1 MLTETV
7 WRGLGGDPALL
18 DSLAVEG
25 RDAWLGGP
33 FAVDE
38 LAVGSVAAAL
48 LAAVELAEARGV
60 GRPAIGLSAENV
72 ALSFRSERHLLVGG
86 RPAWAGFAA
95 LSRFVRCADGGW
107 ARTHGSYPHH
117 AAALGRALAIEVGG
131 DQHRAAVELEHAARS
146 LTALELEEAVIAA
159 GGCAAALR
167 TPSEWASHPAGRAV
181 AGTPLVAVDRELAR
195 SAGRGLPPLSDA
207 ARPCRGVRVLDLTRV
222 IAGPV
227 AGRTLAALGAEVL
240 RLDPPQLPE
249 IPEQHLD
256 TGAGKRS
263 ALLDLA
269 DVERREALLAGADIV
284 LVAYR
289 PGALARFGLD
299 GPSLAQRH
307 PHLVQ
312 ASLSAWGSEGPWAD
326 RRGFDSLVQVASGI
340 AAACA
345 AADGTPGVLPAQA
358 LDHASGHLMAA
369 AALRALAAR
378 ARGEPFAP
386 AHLALA
392 RTARELLEAPSPDSA
407 ATSATG
413 AADPDRHRVTFGEV
427 SPIAPPGTLD
437 GVPLRWAHGPR
448 PFGGDPPVWR
458 DESSSQKV
466 TTVPTAGC
474 TNASGSARASS

>member
-1 MLTETV
+1 VSGMLTETT

-18 DSLAVEG
+18 ESLAIEG

-33 FAVDE
+33 LAVDE
-38 LAVGSVAAAL
+38 LATASVAAAL
-48 LAAVELAEARGV
+48 LAAVELAEARGA
-60 GRPAIGLSAENV
+60 GRPALGLSAEHV

-86 RPAWAGFAA
+86 SPAGAGFAP

-107 ARTHGSYPHH
+107 ARTHGNYPHH
-117 AAALGRALAIEVGG
+117 AAALGRALGIDAGG
-131 DQHRAAVELEHAARS
+131 DQQRAAVELERAARS
-146 LTALELEEAVIAA
+146 LPALELEEAVIAA

-181 AGTPLVAVDRELAR
+181 ADTPLVAVDRELAHP
-195 SAGRGLPPLSDA
+195 AERGLPPPPDA

-240 RLDPPQLPE
+240 RLDPPRLPE

-269 DVERREALLAGADIV
+269 DVERREALLAGADVV
-284 LVAYR
+284 LVGYR

-299 GPSLAQRH
+299 APSLAERH

-312 ASLSAWGSEGPWAD
+312 ASLSAWGRGGPWAD
-326 RRGFDSLVQVASGI
+326 RRGFDSLVQAASGI
-340 AAACA
+340 AVACA

-358 LDHASGHLMAA
+358 LDHASGHLVAA
-369 AALRALAAR
+369 GALRALAAR

-386 AHLALA
+386 VHVALA
-392 RTARELLEAPSPDSA
+392 RTARELLEAPAPDSVA
-407 ATSATG
+407 SASRP
-413 AADPDRHRVTFGEV
+413 ADPDRHRVTFGEV
-427 SPIAPPGTLD
+427 SLIAPPGTL
-437 GVPLRWAHGPR
+437 GGTPLRWAHGPR

-458 DESSSQKV
+458 E
-466 TTVPTAGC
+466 T
-474 TNASGSARASS
+474 